1 MLDYKKTGFESILFF
16 YFLAIS
22 QRFFLEQFEA
32 NPQEAERDCL
42 MLMPPP

>member
-1 MLDYKKTGFESILFF
+1 MLEYKKQVLKVFF